1 MEAAVIRYPLE
12 DLIAELRRQA
22 ALRNATWPCVL
33 LSDLMPLCDRMDV
46 LEREHAEFFERWHD
60 ERRKREAL
68 EQEAI
73 NTLQAGMRL
82 ALELECLL
90 MDTRDTAIQSKWWD
104 SAHEALEQ
112 WRTFV
117 STPPEATAC

>member
-1 MEAAVIRYPLE
+1 MIRYPLE

-46 LEREHAEFFERWHD
+46 LEREHAAFYEHWHD

-112 WRTFV
+112 WRTFS
-117 STPPEATAC
+117 STPPEAPAC